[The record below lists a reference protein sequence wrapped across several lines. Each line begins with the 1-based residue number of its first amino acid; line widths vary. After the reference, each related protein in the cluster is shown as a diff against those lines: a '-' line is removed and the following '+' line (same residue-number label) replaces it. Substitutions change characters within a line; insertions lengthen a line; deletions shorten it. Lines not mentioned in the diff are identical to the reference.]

1 MRASNL
7 NPPGA
12 TVDPTER
19 EPSPALAWTVSPG
32 PMAANAA
39 WGAARRAASTASA
52 GGRFWARTVR
62 AATRPASACWVRTAN
77 RLATSCAFSARL
89 SVCSRATSRVGRVI
103 SREATNT

>member
-1 MRASNL
+1 MRASSL

-12 TVDPTER
+12 MVDPAAR

-52 GGRFWARTVR
+52 GGR
-62 AATRPASACWVRTAN
+62 S
-77 RLATSCAFSARL
+77 
-89 SVCSRATSRVGRVI
+89 
-103 SREATNT
+103 